1 VLTAVREGEA
11 GSRTLNARIAQALQ
25 KPGAREDGFF
35 HGRLVMIR
43 ENSYRHGLYNGD
55 VGLVWR
61 DDDGSPGS
69 GPGQALRVW
78 FETAAGPRAWL
89 PAALPTHESA
99 FALTVHKSQGS
110 EFDDVLLALPERS
123 VRVSSRELLYTAI
136 TRARRS
142 LALWAKEDVLAEAIA
157 RRAQRWSGLAARFR
171 SEQAATR
178 E

>member
-1 VLTAVREGEA
+1 MTGVQTC
-11 GSRTLNARIAQALQ
+11 AL
-25 KPGAREDGFF
+25 PISREDGFF

-61 DDDGSPGS
+61 DDD
-69 GPGQALRVW
+69 ATLRVW
-78 FETAAGPRAWL
+78 FETATGPRAWL
-89 PAALPTHESA
+89 PAALPAHESA

-123 VRVSSRELLYTAI
+123 VRVSSRELIYTGI

-142 LALWAKEDVLAEAIA
+142 LALWANENVLAEAVA
-157 RRAQRWSGLAARFR
+157 RRAQRWSGLGARLR
-171 SEQAATR
+171 NPLA
-178 E
+178 